1 MKQYN
6 SWHSYKRLLRFIVP
20 YKKKLSIAVVCMAF
34 SGLSNVVVPWV
45 IKDVIDKVLAQKD
58 VHTLNLICVGIL
70 ALFIFRGFFYFWQKY
85 LMSYIDNILLTIF
98 VRLFIAIF
106 RRCLCLILTGARPV
120 IL

>member
-45 IKDVIDKVLAQKD
+45 IKDVIDKVLEQ
-58 VHTLNLICVGIL
+58 
-70 ALFIFRGFFYFWQKY
+70 
-85 LMSYIDNILLTIF
+85 
-98 VRLFIAIF
+98 
-106 RRCLCLILTGARPV
+106 
-120 IL
+120 

>member
-45 IKDVIDKVLAQKD
+45 SRMLSIK
-58 VHTLNLICVGIL
+58 
-70 ALFIFRGFFYFWQKY
+70 FWRKR
-85 LMSYIDNILLTIF
+85 MCI
-98 VRLFIAIF
+98 R
-106 RRCLCLILTGARPV
+106 
-120 IL
+120 

>member
-70 ALFIFRGFFYFWQKY
+70 ALFIFRGFFYFWQK
-85 LMSYIDNILLTIF
+85 
-98 VRLFIAIF
+98 
-106 RRCLCLILTGARPV
+106 
-120 IL
+120 